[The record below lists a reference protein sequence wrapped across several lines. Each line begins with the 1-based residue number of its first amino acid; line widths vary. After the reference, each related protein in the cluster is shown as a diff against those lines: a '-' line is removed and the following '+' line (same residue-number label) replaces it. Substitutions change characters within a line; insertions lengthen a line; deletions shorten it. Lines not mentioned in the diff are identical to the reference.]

1 MIYPFLDFAVFRKL
15 YHGSY
20 FIPNSYPCFG
30 KYILQFTFRKRTE
43 ELSWVFEDNMI

>member
-30 KYILQFTFRKRTE
+30 KYILQFTIFYFFKKKC
-43 ELSWVFEDNMI
+43 